1 MCRREP
7 MSTRTDS
14 EPRKGEG
21 GGEGGE
27 KVAKTEIATFPKKQD
42 ALSSLLLLESITWEK
57 VAATFGVLPSQPP
70 VLVGD
75 LARFLKV
82 AGRFLSHWCHLLRL
96 RFEAVQPGGYVG
108 RGQILERSRDVAAG
122 VVDDFSCQ

>member
-1 MCRREP
+1 

-21 GGEGGE
+21 GE
-27 KVAKTEIATFPKKQD
+27 KVAETEIATFPKKQD
-42 ALSSLLLLESITWEK
+42 TLSSLLLIRSITWEK

>member
-1 MCRREP
+1 

-27 KVAKTEIATFPKKQD
+27 KVAKTEIATFPNKQD
-42 ALSSLLLLESITWEK
+42 ALSSLLLLESTTWEK

-70 VLVGD
+70 VLAGD
-75 LARFLKV
+75 SARFLKV

-96 RFEAVQPGGYVG
+96 RFEAVQPGGY
-108 RGQILERSRDVAAG
+108 ISRR
-122 VVDDFSCQ
+122 